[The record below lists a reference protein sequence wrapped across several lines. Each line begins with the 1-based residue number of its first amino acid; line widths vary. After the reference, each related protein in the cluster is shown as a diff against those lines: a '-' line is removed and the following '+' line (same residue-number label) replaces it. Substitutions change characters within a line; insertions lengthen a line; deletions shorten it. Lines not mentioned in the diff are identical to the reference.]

1 MQRKTWVH
9 PATAIF
15 AVCLLAAPA
24 QASLTIDAAGTADG
38 FTLATVVS
46 GFANNGIGPLGVALN
61 SAGNV
66 VIDSNYNNTNYVFA
80 DVNNQTVSNAIS
92 ATANAGFPPAYT
104 NVQGTLWG
112 SGGFSGAHANQLIR
126 FNPDGSIN
134 ATYSIPVTNGMWT
147 NPINNHIIAAGGSG
161 ILDINVSTN
170 PPTYRVITTASSDG
184 VTVSPDGKTVYT
196 SNGQAYD
203 IATGN
208 YLGQIFSI
216 AGADGMGVIT
226 SNNSLNGDLI
236 VNSND
241 GFVDLVDAVTH
252 QVTEIADS
260 GSRGDYVSVDASNG
274 TLFLTQSDSVLR
286 LSCGKNCGFTPP
298 PVPEPASVALLGFGL
313 IGLGAVRRRIFG

>member
-1 MQRKTWVH
+1 
-9 PATAIF
+9 
-15 AVCLLAAPA
+15 
-24 QASLTIDAAGTADG
+24 
-38 FTLATVVS
+38 
-46 GFANNGIGPLGVALN
+46 
-61 SAGNV
+61 
-66 VIDSNYNNTNYVFA
+66 VFA

-196 SNGQAYD
+196 S
-203 IATGN
+203 
-208 YLGQIFSI
+208 
-216 AGADGMGVIT
+216 
-226 SNNSLNGDLI
+226 LNGDLI